1 VAQTRE
7 LLEDDLGG
15 FFQVGRSRLPLLLDL
30 LQRAKQVPDSLLF
43 HPFGFLEQSLN
54 VGSPAGSNAVSGT
67 PMKLSLS
74 GDSRACAGVLADK
87 RDEIVWRKGLSEEIA
102 LGVVAAETD
111 QLGELRLVLHAFGD
125 DMHVQ

>member
-1 VAQTRE
+1 
-7 LLEDDLGG
+7 LGWIKEGSG
-15 FFQVGRSRLPLLLDL
+15 FFQVGRSRLPLLIDL
-30 LQRAKQVPDSLLF
+30 FQRAKQA
-43 HPFGFLEQSLN
+43 FGFLEQSLN

-102 LGVVAAETD
+102 LGVVAPETD